1 MTPPSQPIDG
11 RAGTAEDRAS
21 RTRRA
26 PTRRR
31 LIQAAGDVAAG
42 RGHSGL
48 SVAQVID
55 SAGVS
60 RSTFYEHFVN
70 LEECFL
76 AAIDYFGNRLIE
88 RLEAIAPPDL
98 ADARPLVEELCEFV
112 NDDPAAARVLFME
125 SLAAGA
131 RGMDA
136 REQIQHRIVV
146 LIAVASQAGS
156 DDEEALPAV
165 LETLVGGLFRLFA
178 MRLRRNPG
186 DTGRQLSPVELADW
200 VESYAAVA
208 ARSSRE
214 PTARLRLKNAQP
226 TETYELKTLPAG
238 KHGLN
243 EAEVELNQRV
253 RVYTALAGLSHSSGY
268 AHTSVAGITSEAQI
282 SRNAFY
288 RLFHNKAE
296 AATKGLEL
304 MLEQVIGA
312 CASAFTSGSSWP
324 DQVWR
329 ASQAFAS
336 FFATARDYCY
346 LGLVETHVVGDEMVQ
361 LIYDRIG
368 AFTLFL
374 EGGYR
379 WRPQAQGLPRISSEA
394 IGATMY
400 EIAFRALREK
410 RRSEWYIE
418 SLPQFVLI
426 CLAPFMGHEAATE
439 FVFDKS
445 EVPV

>member
-1 MTPPSQPIDG
+1 MTSSSQPIDG
-11 RAGTAEDRAS
+11 KALPARDRAS

-31 LIQAAGDVAAG
+31 LIQAATDVAAD
-42 RGHSGL
+42 RGYAGL
-48 SVAQVID
+48 NVAQVIEC
-55 SAGVS
+55 AGIS
-60 RSTFYEHFVN
+60 RSTFYEHFVD

-76 AAIDYFGNRLIE
+76 AALDCLGIDLVE
-88 RLEAIAPPDL
+88 RLEAVEPAGPPS
-98 ADARPLVEELCEFV
+98 AGPLIEALCEFV
-112 NDDPAAARVLFME
+112 DDDPGAARVLFME
-125 SLAAGA
+125 SLAAGPK
-131 RGMDA
+131 GMDE
-136 REQIQHRIVV
+136 RERIQHRIAV
-146 LIAVASQAGS
+146 LIAVTSQSGP
-156 DDEEALPAV
+156 DDEEAVPAV

-178 MRLRRNPG
+178 MRLRRNPADVASG
-186 DTGRQLSPVELADW
+186 LSPDELAAW
-200 VESYAAVA
+200 VDSYTAVVA
-208 ARSSRE
+208 GPNRE
-214 PTARLRLKNAQP
+214 PAAKLLLRNARP

-238 KHGLN
+238 RHALT
-243 EAEVELNQRV
+243 EAEVDMNRRV
-253 RVYTALAGLSHSSGY
+253 RVYSALTSLSHEAGY
-268 AHTSVAGITSEAQI
+268 AHTSVSGITAEARI

-329 ASQAFAS
+329 ASEAFAS

-346 LGLVETHVVGDEMVQ
+346 LGLVETHVVGDEMTQ
-361 LIYDRIG
+361 LIYERIG

-379 WRPQAQGLPRISSEA
+379 WRPQAQGLSRISSEA

-400 EIAFRALREK
+400 EIAFRALRE
-410 RRSEWYIE
+410 RRPSEWYME
-418 SLPQFVLI
+418 SLPQFLLI
-426 CLAPFMGHEAATE
+426 CLVPFMGHEAAMN
-439 FVFDKS
+439 FVAERS
-445 EVPV
+445 EVR